1 MNEKTAFITG
11 TSTGIGAATAE
22 LLCSKG
28 WKVYGTVRK
37 ISDAKDLTSKYNDR
51 FEAVVYD
58 VRDVESLT
66 ALTEKIILDLGDR
79 GLDLLV
85 NNAGIAV
92 AGPLEEISNED
103 FEMQLDVNVKAVFRI
118 TNAFIPALIK
128 NGHSNIINIG
138 SISGLFTSPFLGAY
152 SISKFAVESMSDT
165 YRRELLPFGVDVFC
179 LEPGPIITP
188 IWKKT
193 ANAFDK
199 FAHSRYAPFLPK
211 IADLSKKSVKKAKP
225 VSEVIAVIDQII
237 QQKANKPRYVIA
249 ANKLF
254 YNFFRHL
261 LTDRFIDRQ
270 IKKKIYS

>member
-11 TSTGIGAATAE
+11 TSSGIGAATADF
-22 LLCSKG
+22 LCASG
-28 WKVYGTVRK
+28 WKVYGTVRNLDD
-37 ISDAKDLTSKYNDR
+37 SKDLTSKYSNQ
-51 FEAVVYD
+51 FQAIVYD
-58 VRDVESLT
+58 VRDVDTLSTLSK
-66 ALTEKIILDLGDR
+66 KIIDQLGDH

-103 FEMQLDVNVKAVFRI
+103 FEMQLDVNVKSVFRI
-118 TNAFIPALIK
+118 TNAFLPALIK
-128 NGHSNIINIG
+128 NGQSNIINIG

-152 SISKFAVESMSDT
+152 AISKYALESMSDA

-179 LEPGPIITP
+179 LEPGPIKTP

-199 FAHSRYAPFLPK
+199 FSNSRYAPYVTK
-211 IADLSKKSVKKAKP
+211 IANLSLKSIKKAKP
-225 VSEVIAVIDQII
+225 VEEVVVVIDQII
-237 QQKANKPRYVIA
+237 QKKALKPRYVIA

-254 YNFFRHL
+254 YNFFRYIL
-261 LTDRFIDRQ
+261 SDRFIDRQ